1 MGNLLFLIFNIFY
14 MTQNYLQAL
23 AIMTGYII
31 GVGMLSLPYLFHK
44 SGILA
49 FFIFFLILI
58 PVQYMI
64 HLIYANMI
72 IVTKEYHRMPGYA
85 GMYLGK
91 KSKGLV
97 FFAKVFGNFGGL
109 IAYIITTGIFLNELL
124 HPIFGGN
131 ELIYATIL
139 FLLEALIIFF
149 GIGMIARVELIMSG
163 VLLFIVLLIAWKG
176 WGVVDISNYNFLDWK
191 YLLIPYGA
199 MLFALDGNGAL
210 PIVVRLLDRDKASIK
225 RVVRYGTMLPIL
237 VITIFVTVVVGITGG
252 NTTPDA
258 LAGMKDVFNGG
269 IISIALVF
277 GIFTMVTSFLGV
289 AESIRETLWWDFK
302 VNKYMAWALAVF
314 VPYVLYILGL
324 KNLIGIISFAGA
336 VAGGLAAIILIL
348 IFIKLK
354 KQKEKISILKKDKL
368 TLFKYHP
375 HNFISY
381 LLITLFICGII
392 YEIISFALN

>member
-1 MGNLLFLIFNIFY
+1 
-14 MTQNYLQAL
+14 
-23 AIMTGYII
+23 
-31 GVGMLSLPYLFHK
+31 
-44 SGILA
+44 
-49 FFIFFLILI
+49 
-58 PVQYMI
+58 
-64 HLIYANMI
+64 
-72 IVTKEYHRMPGYA
+72 
-85 GMYLGK
+85 
-91 KSKGLV
+91 
-97 FFAKVFGNFGGL
+97 
-109 IAYIITTGIFLNELL
+109 
-124 HPIFGGN
+124 
-131 ELIYATIL
+131 
-139 FLLEALIIFF
+139 
-149 GIGMIARVELIMSG
+149 
-163 VLLFIVLLIAWKG
+163 
-176 WGVVDISNYNFLDWK
+176 
-191 YLLIPYGA
+191 
-199 MLFALDGNGAL
+199 
-210 PIVVRLLDRDKASIK
+210 
-225 RVVRYGTMLPIL
+225 
-237 VITIFVTVVVGITGG
+237 
-252 NTTPDA
+252 
-258 LAGMKDVFNGG
+258 MKDVFNGG

>member
-1 MGNLLFLIFNIFY
+1 MRLFGTKRHKNFFL
-14 MTQNYLQAL
+14 AL
-23 AIMTGYII
+23 AVMIGYII
-31 GVGMLSLPYLFHK
+31 GVGMFGLPYLISKAGFF
-44 SGILA
+44 A
-49 FFIFFLILI
+49 FLLFIVLLGFT
-58 PVQYMI
+58 QHYI
-64 HLIYANMI
+64 HLIYANLI
-72 IVTKEYHRMPGYA
+72 LVTKGYHRMPGYA
-85 GMYLGK
+85 EIYLGK
-91 KSKGLV
+91 NGKIIVSI
-97 FFAKVFGNFGGL
+97 AKFIGNYGAL
-109 IAYIITTGIFLNELL
+109 LAYIIITGIFLNELL
-124 HPIFGGN
+124 SPIFGGN